1 LELAKTFAHD
11 GAGYER
17 GRPEYSKGVAEELH
31 RVLGC
36 TEPIVV
42 LEIGCGSGLGTTLVV
57 PIAQAVHG
65 VDPSAELVEIARR
78 RFQQTT
84 SVTFDVA
91 TFERARMAT
100 AAYDVVFAAQSF
112 HWVKPQIGFSKSARA
127 LKPGGRLALV
137 WSFVDFEG
145 EDWLRRMRD
154 AVLSVTSDF
163 QYWPDSSRQQF
174 DAFADEWREAVA
186 GSGVYAQASQSIV
199 TSTRQQCH
207 DEWRDWLA
215 TLSWF
220 RRLSDSERQRL
231 LLKSAEILAA
241 EPPRLSVPVRTLI
254 LVAEKL

>member
-1 LELAKTFAHD
+1 
-11 GAGYER
+11 
-17 GRPEYSKGVAEELH
+17 
-31 RVLGC
+31 
-36 TEPIVV
+36 
-42 LEIGCGSGLGTTLVV
+42 
-57 PIAQAVHG
+57 
-65 VDPSAELVEIARR
+65 
-78 RFQQTT
+78 
-84 SVTFDVA
+84 
-91 TFERARMAT
+91 
-100 AAYDVVFAAQSF
+100 
-112 HWVKPQIGFSKSARA
+112 
-127 LKPGGRLALV
+127 LV